1 MALVAKAP
9 RRVQHARQVEPPVR
23 GVTLA
28 MALVIAYGSLY
39 PFDFSLPLAGPGP
52 CRPCWQRAKP
62 GRGDFLAD
70 AALCPLGFCCVD
82 RYRSAASYISVSG
95 SDTFGAILSISM
107 ELVQYYDVGRDTS
120 APDVYANV
128 LGSALGELL
137 GMIFGGFFHWPLM
150 GEITANRIPVLL
162 VLAWAAYRLHPFVPT
177 IDLHKYWNAL
187 KPIVL
192 TPNFSGYDL
201 FRHTAIWLTIFTLV
215 SKIAATLRPSLLVPL
230 FAAIVLSSKILIVST
245 TLSVAEVAGAVA
257 AYLIWLALHRRGRGY
272 LAIVIVLF
280 SATIVAQ
287 RLQPFQF
294 TTHSVPFGWIPF
306 RSFMQGSIDVDV
318 LSFLEKFFLYGG
330 LIWLLGEAGLSRRAA
345 AGIVAATLFA
355 TSITETY
362 LPHRSAEITDAL
374 MAILI
379 AVIFALV
386 TKGDAASKRR
396 IGSHRRGTVT
406 AGVPPPPARPRSCCR
421 TLAASDTTE
430 NPRSIFNRT
439 NQLQLR
445 RLRPAS
451 KRANT
456 PIASAIWP

>member
-1 MALVAKAP
+1 MRAKLS
-9 RRVQHARQVEPPVR
+9 RQYAI
-23 GVTLA
+23 VTLA

-52 CRPCWQRAKP
+52 VQALLATWARKP
-62 GRGDFLAD
+62 GRGDFLANVLLY
-70 AALCPLGFCCVD
+70 APLGFFAALTVTD
-82 RYRSAASYISVSG
+82 RLRPTSRFLVPILL
-95 SDTFGAILSISM
+95 GAILSISM

-128 LGSALGELL
+128 LGSALGALP

-162 VLAWAAYRLHPFVPT
+162 VLAWAAYRLYPFVPT

-187 KPIVL
+187 KPIIL

-257 AYLIWLALHRRGRGY
+257 AYLIWLAFHRRGRGY

-287 RLQPFQF
+287 RLEPFQF

-306 RSFMQGSIDVDV
+306 RAFMQGSIDVDV

-345 AGIVAATLFA
+345 AGIVAATLLA
-355 TSITETY
+355 TSIAETY

-386 TKGDAASKRR
+386 TRGDAARVSGGS
-396 IGSHRRGTVT
+396 GSHRRGTVT
-406 AGVPPPPARPRSCCR
+406 AGAPLPPARPHS
-421 TLAASDTTE
+421 
-430 NPRSIFNRT
+430 
-439 NQLQLR
+439 
-445 RLRPAS
+445 
-451 KRANT
+451 
-456 PIASAIWP
+456 

>member
-1 MALVAKAP
+1 MRAKLS
-9 RRVQHARQVEPPVR
+9 RQYAI
-23 GVTLA
+23 VTLA

-39 PFDFSLPLAGPGP
+39 PFAFSLPLAGPGP
-52 CRPCWQRAKP
+52 VQALLATWARKP
-62 GRGDFLAD
+62 GRGDFLANVLLY
-70 AALCPLGFCCVD
+70 APLGFFAALTVTD
-82 RYRSAASYISVSG
+82 RLRPTSRFLVPILL
-95 SDTFGAILSISM
+95 GAILSISM

-128 LGSALGELL
+128 LGSALGALP

-162 VLAWAAYRLHPFVPT
+162 VLAWAAYRLYPFVPT

-187 KPIVL
+187 KPIIL

-257 AYLIWLALHRRGRGY
+257 AYLIWLAFHRRGRGY

-287 RLQPFQF
+287 RLEPFQF

-345 AGIVAATLFA
+345 AGIVAATLLA
-355 TSITETY
+355 TSIAETY

-386 TKGDAASKRR
+386 TRGDAARVSGGS
-396 IGSHRRGTVT
+396 GSHRRGTVT
-406 AGVPPPPARPRSCCR
+406 AGAPLPPARPHS
-421 TLAASDTTE
+421 
-430 NPRSIFNRT
+430 
-439 NQLQLR
+439 
-445 RLRPAS
+445 
-451 KRANT
+451 
-456 PIASAIWP
+456 

>member
-1 MALVAKAP
+1 MRAKLS
-9 RRVQHARQVEPPVR
+9 RQYAI
-23 GVTLA
+23 VTLA

-52 CRPCWQRAKP
+52 VQALLATWARKP
-62 GRGDFLAD
+62 GRGDFLANVLLY
-70 AALCPLGFCCVD
+70 APLGFFAALTVTD
-82 RYRSAASYISVSG
+82 RLRPTSRFLVPILL
-95 SDTFGAILSISM
+95 GAILSISM

-128 LGSALGELL
+128 LGSALGALP

-162 VLAWAAYRLHPFVPT
+162 VLAWAAYRLYPFVPT

-187 KPIVL
+187 KPIIL

-287 RLQPFQF
+287 RLEPFQF

-355 TSITETY
+355 TSIAETY

-386 TKGDAASKRR
+386 TKGDAARVSDGS
-396 IGSHRRGTVT
+396 GSHRRGTVT
-406 AGVPPPPARPRSCCR
+406 AGVPPPPARPRS
-421 TLAASDTTE
+421 
-430 NPRSIFNRT
+430 
-439 NQLQLR
+439 
-445 RLRPAS
+445 
-451 KRANT
+451 
-456 PIASAIWP
+456 

>member
-1 MALVAKAP
+1 MRAKLS
-9 RRVQHARQVEPPVR
+9 RQYAI
-23 GVTLA
+23 VTLA

-52 CRPCWQRAKP
+52 VQALLATWARKP
-62 GRGDFLAD
+62 GRGDFLANVLLY
-70 AALCPLGFCCVD
+70 APLGFFAALTVTD
-82 RYRSAASYISVSG
+82 RLRPTSRFLVPILL
-95 SDTFGAILSISM
+95 GAILSISM

-128 LGSALGELL
+128 LGSALGALP

-162 VLAWAAYRLHPFVPT
+162 VLAWAAYRLYPFVPT

-187 KPIVL
+187 KPIIL

-257 AYLIWLALHRRGRGY
+257 AYLIWLAFHRRGRGY

-287 RLQPFQF
+287 RLEPFQF

-345 AGIVAATLFA
+345 AGIVAATLLA
-355 TSITETY
+355 TSIAETY

-386 TKGDAASKRR
+386 TRGDAARVSGGS
-396 IGSHRRGTVT
+396 GSHRRGTVT
-406 AGVPPPPARPRSCCR
+406 AGAPLPPARPHS
-421 TLAASDTTE
+421 
-430 NPRSIFNRT
+430 
-439 NQLQLR
+439 
-445 RLRPAS
+445 
-451 KRANT
+451 
-456 PIASAIWP
+456 

>member
-1 MALVAKAP
+1 MRAKLS
-9 RRVQHARQVEPPVR
+9 RQYAI
-23 GVTLA
+23 VTLA

-52 CRPCWQRAKP
+52 VQALLATWARKP
-62 GRGDFLAD
+62 GRGDFLANVLLY
-70 AALCPLGFCCVD
+70 APLGFFAALTVTD
-82 RYRSAASYISVSG
+82 RLRPTSRFLVPILL
-95 SDTFGAILSISM
+95 GAILSISM

-128 LGSALGELL
+128 LGSALGALP

-162 VLAWAAYRLHPFVPT
+162 VLAWAAYRLYPFVPT

-187 KPIVL
+187 KPIIL

-257 AYLIWLALHRRGRGY
+257 AYLIWLAFHRRGRGY

-287 RLQPFQF
+287 RLEPLQF

-345 AGIVAATLFA
+345 AGIVAATLLA
-355 TSITETY
+355 TSIAETY

-386 TKGDAASKRR
+386 TRGDAARVSGGS
-396 IGSHRRGTVT
+396 GSHRRGTVT
-406 AGVPPPPARPRSCCR
+406 AGAPLPPARPHS
-421 TLAASDTTE
+421 
-430 NPRSIFNRT
+430 
-439 NQLQLR
+439 
-445 RLRPAS
+445 
-451 KRANT
+451 
-456 PIASAIWP
+456 

>member
-1 MALVAKAP
+1 MRAKLS
-9 RRVQHARQVEPPVR
+9 RQYAI
-23 GVTLA
+23 VTLA

-52 CRPCWQRAKP
+52 VQALLATWARKP
-62 GRGDFLAD
+62 GRGDFLANVLLY
-70 AALCPLGFCCVD
+70 APLGFFAALTVTD
-82 RYRSAASYISVSG
+82 RLRPTSRFLVPILL
-95 SDTFGAILSISM
+95 GAILSISM

-128 LGSALGELL
+128 LGSALGALP

-162 VLAWAAYRLHPFVPT
+162 VLAWAAYRLYPFVPT

-187 KPIVL
+187 KPIIL

-257 AYLIWLALHRRGRGY
+257 AYLIWLAFHRR
-272 LAIVIVLF
+272 LE
-280 SATIVAQ
+280 
-287 RLQPFQF
+287 PFQF

-345 AGIVAATLFA
+345 AGIVAATLLA
-355 TSITETY
+355 TSIAETY

-386 TKGDAASKRR
+386 TRGDAARVSGGS
-396 IGSHRRGTVT
+396 GSHRRGTVT
-406 AGVPPPPARPRSCCR
+406 AGAPLPPARPHS
-421 TLAASDTTE
+421 
-430 NPRSIFNRT
+430 
-439 NQLQLR
+439 
-445 RLRPAS
+445 
-451 KRANT
+451 
-456 PIASAIWP
+456 